1 MLRVRLSLPGPITG
15 ILHLYPAPCSG
26 TSPCYRAAAS
36 ILLLIFAAEM
46 NSEVLLGSFLHS
58 PRLFQLADRL
68 LLSAPQRIACKNLQG
83 SSPAFLISAIF
94 QHETTSQLNHLVV
107 CEDAEA
113 AAYLHNTIESLTS
126 ALDLFYF
133 PSSFKNKKNY
143 KLLNSSHVMLRT
155 EALTRL
161 SASMGQLGKGGID
174 VTRQGE
180 KGADGP
186 AALRPLG
193 EGASPLGSGKKL
205 IVTYPEALFEK
216 VVLPEALSGNIISLK
231 AGDTLDLNGLLGKLV
246 DKGFERTDFVYEPGQ
261 FALRGGILDI
271 YSFGNEK
278 PYRVELFGNDVDSIR
293 IFDPETQLSERK
305 LLQVNIIP
313 NVDNRQDSGEK
324 ISLLQFLPEN
334 TVVWMQDWAFTRERL
349 VIQEEDLGL
358 FIDGVQ
364 AERDF
369 RASREAEEAVRGAVT
384 TGKPVSRH
392 RRALPPDTAIDGDEE
407 KLEKREVTREEFV
420 TAQQIEGELQRFN
433 LVEFGPSAGS
443 WTADGAAGAP
453 FVVEFHTKPQ
463 PSFNR
468 QFDLLIRDLKSWEA
482 KKYTVFLFAENPRQL
497 ERLYTIFEDLK
508 AQIAFTPIGL
518 NIHEGFIDE
527 DLKLVCYTDHQIFQ
541 RYHKYKVKQAYNKNK
556 AITLRTLRELQPGDY
571 VTHIDHGLGVYSG
584 LQKIE
589 ANGRLQEAV
598 RIIYKD
604 SDILYVNINS
614 LHKISKYTGKEGTV
628 PKVNKLGSDAWQK
641 LKEKTKTR
649 VKEIAFDLIKL
660 YAQRKAEK
668 GFPHTPDNYMQTEL
682 EASFIYEDTP
692 DQSKATADVKKDMEL
707 PSPMDRLVCGD
718 VGFGKTEIAIRA
730 AFKTCC
736 DSKQAAVLV
745 PTTILAFQ
753 HFKTFSERLKDFP
766 VRVDFVNRFK
776 SAKEKKE
783 TLRKLEAGEIDIII
797 GTHALLGK
805 EVKFRNLG
813 LLVID
818 EEQKFGVAHKE
829 KIKTLRTHVDC
840 LTLTATPIPRTLQF
854 SLMGARDLSI
864 INTPPPNRQPIQTEL
879 HGYNEDFIRDAIYY
893 ETERGGQVFF
903 IYNRIQGLA
912 EMAAIIQGLCPDL
925 SIGYAHGQ
933 MEGSD
938 LEDRILDFID
948 KKYDVLICTNI
959 VESGVD
965 IPNVNTIIVNNAHHF
980 GLSDLHQLRGRVGR
994 SNKKAFCYLLAP
1006 SLATLPTDSRKRLQ
1020 TLEQHSELGSGF
1032 QIAMR
1037 DLDIR
1042 GAGNML
1048 GGEQSGFMVDIG
1060 FETYQKILDEAI
1072 KELKRTEFRELFK
1085 EEISKQEDYVQDCTI
1100 DTDLEI
1106 LIPDSYVE
1114 AVTERLSLYTR
1125 LDNCN
1130 GEEELQEFH
1139 KEMIDRFGPIPPQV
1153 DDLFD
1158 TVRIRK
1164 LAVSLGFEKMILK
1177 DDTLRCYFINRPDS
1191 PYFESDTFRLILEY
1205 LQKHTNKAKL
1215 KQAGKNFL
1223 LVVDDMKSMSDILG
1237 FLKRMSGF
1245 VFAPQALEKI

>member
-1 MLRVRLSLPGPITG
+1 
-15 ILHLYPAPCSG
+15 
-26 TSPCYRAAAS
+26 
-36 ILLLIFAAEM
+36 M
-46 NSEVLLGSFLHS
+46 NSEALLGSFVHS
-58 PRLFQLADRL
+58 PRLFQLVDRL
-68 LLSAPQRIACKNLQG
+68 LLSSPQRIACRNLQG
-83 SSPAFLISAIF
+83 SSPAFVLSAIF
-94 QHETTSQLNHLVV
+94 QQEATRQLNHLVV

-113 AAYLHNTIESLTS
+113 AAYFHNTVESLTS

-143 KLLNSSHVMLRT
+143 RLLNSSHVMLRT

-161 SASMGQLGKGGID
+161 
-174 VTRQGE
+174 T
-180 KGADGP
+180 
-186 AALRPLG
+186 AARG
-193 EGASPLGSGKKL
+193 TGKKF
-205 IVTYPEALFEK
+205 IITYPEALFEK
-216 VVLPEALSGNIISLK
+216 VVLPSTLSGNIISIK
-231 AGDTLDLNGLLGKLV
+231 AGDTLDLNGLLGVLV

-293 IFDPETQLSERK
+293 IFDPETQMSERK

-313 NVDNRQDSGEK
+313 NVDNRPDSGEK
-324 ISLLQFLPEN
+324 TSLLQFLPEN
-334 TVVWMQDWAFTRERL
+334 TVIWLQDWAFTRERL
-349 VIQEEDLGL
+349 VIQEEELEGYL
-358 FIDGVQ
+358 RTTETFKNVPAGTGPRQ
-364 AERDF
+364 A
-369 RASREAEEAVRGAVT
+369 RGARLEEEDEDKMEK
-384 TGKPVSRH
+384 GSVSR
-392 RRALPPDTAIDGDEE
+392 D
-407 KLEKREVTREEFV
+407 EFV
-420 TAQQIEGELQRFN
+420 TAAQVGEELARFH

-443 WTADGAAGAP
+443 RRDDAGLPGNATP
-453 FVVEFHTKPQ
+453 FLIEFHTRPQ
-463 PSFNR
+463 PAFNR
-468 QFDLLIRDLKSWEA
+468 QFDLLIKDLKSLEN
-482 KKYTVFLFAENPRQL
+482 KKFGLNLFAENPRQL
-497 ERLYTIFEDLK
+497 ERLRTIFEDLK
-508 AQIAFTPIGL
+508 AEVTFNPIPHS
-518 NIHEGFIDE
+518 IHEGFIEE
-527 DLKLVCYTDHQIFQ
+527 DLKIVCYTDHQIFQ

-571 VTHIDHGLGVYSG
+571 VTHLDHGVGVYSG
-584 LQKIE
+584 LQKIDV
-589 ANGRLQEAV
+589 NGRLQEAV

-614 LHKISKYTGKEGTV
+614 LHKISKYTGKEGSV

-660 YAQRKAEK
+660 YAQRKTEK
-668 GFPHTPDNYMQTEL
+668 GFAYSPDNYMQTEL

-692 DQSKATADVKKDMEL
+692 DQSKATADVKKDMEA
-707 PSPMDRLVCGD
+707 PAPMDRLVCGD
-718 VGFGKTEIAIRA
+718 VGFGKTEVAIRA
-730 AFKTCC
+730 AFKACC
-736 DSKQAAVLV
+736 DNKQAAILV

-753 HFKTFSERLKDFP
+753 HYKTFGDRLKDFP
-766 VRVDFVNRFK
+766 VRVDFINRFK

-783 TLRKLEAGEIDIII
+783 TLKLLEEGKINIII

-805 EVKFRNLG
+805 EVKFKDLG

-840 LTLTATPIPRTLQF
+840 LTLTATPIPRTLHF

-879 HGYNEDFIRDAIYY
+879 HGYDEDFIRDAIYY

-903 IYNRIQGLA
+903 IYNRVQGLA
-912 EMAAIIQGLCPDL
+912 EMTATIRGLCPDL

-933 MEGSD
+933 MEGHD
-938 LEDRILDFID
+938 LEDRILNFID
-948 KKYDVLICTNI
+948 RKFDVLVCTNI

-1006 SLATLPTDSRKRLQ
+1006 SLATLPADSRKRLQ
-1020 TLEQHSELGSGF
+1020 TLEQHSDLGSGF

-1042 GAGNML
+1042 GAGNLL
-1048 GGEQSGFMVDIG
+1048 GGEQSGFMVEIG
-1060 FETYQKILDEAI
+1060 FEMYQKVLDEAI
-1072 KELKRTEFRELFK
+1072 RELKRTEFRELFK
-1085 EEISKQEDYVQDCTI
+1085 DEIAGQDDYVQDCTI

-1106 LIPDSYVE
+1106 LIPDAYVE
-1114 AVTERLSLYTR
+1114 SITERLSLYTR
-1125 LDNCN
+1125 LDNCEN
-1130 GEEELQEFH
+1130 EQELEALH
-1139 KEMIDRFGPIPPQV
+1139 AEIIDRFGPIPPQV

-1164 LAVSLGFEKMILK
+1164 LAVTLGFERLILK
-1177 DDTLRCYFINRPDS
+1177 QEDLRCYFINRPDS
-1191 PYFESDTFRLILEY
+1191 PYFESETFKLILEY

-1215 KQAGKNFL
+1215 KQAGKHFL
-1223 LVVDDMKSMSDILG
+1223 LVVDNIRSMADLLT
-1237 FLKRMSGF
+1237 FLKRMSNF
-1245 VFAPQALEKI
+1245 VKADGVPA